1 MRARTVLTRKNY
13 IVIPY
18 DGPGDF
24 SEAERELHRRKDL
37 LEAELKKWLGASV
50 LDTGQLADVLYVAF
64 NKSRATSARISD
76 ALTYGFM
83 APVVTS
89 GGDA

>member
-1 MRARTVLTRKNY
+1 MTRKNY